1 MNPSNQLLLKASIA
15 ELSTLRH
22 TPAGIAAIN
31 LVLEHRS
38 ELHSETAHLGSA
50 TARHSQPSPPRQVH
64 LVMKAVAFGALAE
77 QAAVL
82 SMAVQGSDLQSKAI
96 SYQFSGFLAH
106 VRGGKGVVFHL
117 QTIDS
122 LPDAA

>member
-1 MNPSNQLLLKASIA
+1 MNLSNQLLLKASVA
-15 ELSTLRH
+15 ELSTLRY

-38 ELHSETAHLGSA
+38 ELHSEKAFLVSA
-50 TARHSQPSPPRQVH
+50 AAKPSQPSPPRQVH
-64 LVMKAVAFGALAE
+64 LVIKAVAFGALAE
-77 QAAVL
+77 QAAFL
-82 SMAVQGSDLQSKAI
+82 PMAIQGGDLQSRAI

-106 VRGGKGVVFHL
+106 VRGGKGLVFHL
-117 QTIDS
+117 QTIDL